1 SSTSSPLLYLALL
14 SFFSFFCAPREL
26 HSFPTRRSSDLTAES
41 PMITALLFITFAV
54 LMLIGTSVGVALGV
68 AGTLS
73 IVLTNLDTN
82 WYGLLAVPQNFYA
95 GLAKYPLL
103 AIPMFVLVGSI
114 FRSEERRVGR
124 ECESGG

>member
-82 WYGLLAVPQNFYA
+82 WY
-95 GLAKYPLL
+95 
-103 AIPMFVLVGSI
+103 
-114 FRSEERRVGR
+114 RSEEHTSELQSR
-124 ECESGG
+124 ENLVCRLLLEKKKKTNHDERKCRG